1 MRSQRS
7 RWCCCQVGCDSC
19 STAAR
24 IAEPKTVEA
33 KGAVDSQAAVQ
44 VEAKSKVMCGGFASV
59 KTAIA
64 ESVYDCY
71 CWRLVKEA
79 EVLLRHMSCVRR
91 VRLPSKL
98 LLVLSLKLRL
108 SSRLQPPSGVLL
120 CLRLRRLR
128 LQKKTKVRKGE
139 AESDCV
145 EVKGVGLKP
154 AVRLE

>member
-79 EVLLRHMSCVRR
+79 EVLLRNMSCVRR
-91 VRLPSKL
+91 VRL
-98 LLVLSLKLRL
+98 
-108 SSRLQPPSGVLL
+108 SSIKATTRALAE
-120 CLRLRRLR
+120 
-128 LQKKTKVRKGE
+128 TE
-139 AESDCV
+139 AVV
-145 EVKGVGLKP
+145 EVAATLRCSTVFEAATTEAAEEDKG
-154 AVRLE
+154 